1 MAYKFIK
8 VDDKF
13 DIRKNFWTDN
23 FQIKYISPFKELYDR
38 DTSPD
43 KLQSSNWAWCC
54 WLYCDPSFSNKIGKL
69 REEEKKSA
77 ILSYCPDF
85 DFEDEVVSK
94 CLQVYDE
101 LCLSEAAQAFKRT
114 VRNLEKFQLLLES
127 KLDEEGLTFD
137 EMIQVGPNRW
147 ANKKGTAGQIL
158 DIKKKLS
165 QLWIEYEKVKRLFEE
180 EQGSI
185 QLYGGGKPT
194 IIEEGGL
201 TLIPDDE

>member
-1 MAYKFIK
+1 MYKFVK
-8 VDDKF
+8 LDDKF

-23 FQIKYISPFKELYDR
+23 FQCCYISPFKELYER
-38 DTSPD
+38 DVSPD
-43 KLQSSNWAWCC
+43 KVASSRLCWSV

-77 ILSYCPDF
+77 ILSYCPEF
-85 DFEDEVVSK
+85 NFNDELIIQ
-94 CLQVYDE
+94 CLLKYDD
-101 LCLSEAAQAFKRT
+101 LCLSEAARTFKRT
-114 VRNLEKFQLLLES
+114 LRNLEKFQSLLEE

-137 EMIQVGPNRW
+137 EFVPIGNNRF
-147 ANKKGTAGQIL
+147 ANKKGTAAQIL

-165 QLWIEYEKVKRLFEE
+165 QLWSEYEKVKRLFEE
-180 EQGSI
+180 EQGTM

-201 TLIPDDE
+201 TMIPDEE

>member
-13 DIRKNFWTDN
+13 DIRKNFWDDN
-23 FQIKYISPFKELYDR
+23 FQLKYVSPFKELYDN
-38 DTSPD
+38 DTSTN
-43 KLQSSNWAWCC
+43 KVESSQLCWCC
-54 WLYCDPSFSNKIGKL
+54 WLYCDPSYSNKIGKL

-77 ILSYCPDF
+77 ILSYCPNF
-85 DFEDEVVSK
+85 DFEDDIINKILTS
-94 CLQVYDE
+94 YDDM
-101 LCLSEAAQAFKRT
+101 CLSEAARSFKRT
-114 VRNLEKFQLLLES
+114 IRNIEKFQLLLED

-137 EMIQVGPNRW
+137 EMIQIGPNRW

-180 EQGSI
+180 EQGTM

-194 IIEEGGL
+194 IVEDGGL
-201 TLIPDDE
+201 VMIPDDE